1 MQILTMEEV
10 VLNFRAIT
18 SRSDDVVGR
27 QFFSFIV
34 IFLLTILVIGCHTRT
49 SVSADPASAKP
60 QVVSDTAVR
69 VSEAD
74 LSNWKTYR
82 NKQYGI
88 ELKYPETWTVGGEGS
103 GTNEPTGQPAQRTT
117 VWMIGFRKPHR
128 DGEPDVYLTLSI
140 QVNENPR
147 KLTIDDFVAELMRA
161 MKNTSASTGHTT
173 VGREPG
179 VFIDVTSSLGRKQR
193 AIYCLLHETG
203 LLSLLYPT
211 ATQFDPTLARMV
223 SSLRFE
229 K

>member
-1 MQILTMEEV
+1 MQILKMGEV

-27 QFFSFIV
+27 QCFSFIV
-34 IFLLTILVIGCHTRT
+34 IFLLTILVIGCHTQT

-103 GTNEPTGQPAQRTT
+103 GTNEPTGQSAQRTT

-140 QVNENPR
+140 QANENPR
-147 KLTIDDFVAELMRA
+147 KLTIRRVRRRTVANNEEYVSIDWPYDRRR
-161 MKNTSASTGHTT
+161 TT
-173 VGREPG
+173 RRLDRGDQQSGKETARH
-179 VFIDVTSSLGRKQR
+179 
-193 AIYCLLHETG
+193 LL
-203 LLSLLYPT
+203 LI
-211 ATQFDPTLARMV
+211 A
-223 SSLRFE
+223 
-229 K
+229 